1 MHVCSCVLHPA
12 CLSQVGSG
20 LLSLV
25 LCLLLFLWLRASWRP
40 VRSSLGRLP
49 PSFAWQCCT
58 PLGSVAWLTERH
70 WVISTLLHFK
80 IVATN
85 SLVAVLFVSGYLGR
99 WNSTKSKYVCNFKWY
114 TKFSLLLFS
123 RNPTILACISP
134 FVQVFL
140 KEQIL
145 TFNCWIVWRD

>member
-1 MHVCSCVLHPA
+1 MHVCSCVLQPRVP
-12 CLSQVGSG
+12 LSGGKWHAVAGA
-20 LLSLV
+20 LSLAFPV
-25 LCLLLFLWLRASWRP
+25 VEGILETSPWQSREASSFLCLTVLYSTGNA
-40 VRSSLGRLP
+40 
-49 PSFAWQCCT
+49 
-58 PLGSVAWLTERH
+58 AWLIERH

-85 SLVAVLFVSGYLGR
+85 SLVAVLFVSDYLGR

-134 FVQVFL
+134 CVQVFL
-140 KEQIL
+140 EEQIL
-145 TFNCWIVWRD
+145 TFNC